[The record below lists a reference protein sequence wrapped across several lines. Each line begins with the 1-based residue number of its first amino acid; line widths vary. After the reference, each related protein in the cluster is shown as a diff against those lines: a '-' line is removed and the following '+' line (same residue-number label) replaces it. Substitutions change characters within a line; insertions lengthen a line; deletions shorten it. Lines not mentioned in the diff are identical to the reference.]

1 MNVIEGKEKK
11 DLCIGEA
18 MTALAKSHAAKEALT
33 GTTKFHQGTSRPQNA
48 MNKLQKRGLIAAEL
62 SLNQLSEEEAV
73 LLVKAYGLAG
83 FQIKPL
89 PR

>member
-33 GTTKFHQGTSRPQNA
+33 GTTKFHQGTSRQNA

-62 SLNQLSEEEAV
+62 SLNQLSEGEAV